1 MDLREE
7 DVNTFHPPFLVV
19 GVIAVYSASLE
30 SKDLLVEGAFHASLL
45 LLLDVML
52 VVDLDVQSFLEVSG
66 VPTLLSLGE

>member
-7 DVNTFHPPFLVV
+7 DVDTFHPPFLVV
-19 GVIAVYSASLE
+19 GVIAVFSESLE
-30 SKDLLVEGAFHASLL
+30 SKDFLVEGAFHASLL
-45 LLLDVML
+45 LLLDVLL